1 MKKAVGYCRYSSNN
15 QREESIEAQ
24 MRAIEQYCKTK
35 EIELIRFYKDEA
47 ISGTSIKDR
56 ESFLE
61 MISDSRNGEF
71 ELVIVHK
78 YDRFARN
85 QYDHAIFEKKL
96 NGNNVLLISVL
107 EELMI
112 VLKVLSLNL
121 S

>member
-1 MKKAVGYCRYSSNN
+1 MRKAVGYCRYSSNN

-61 MISDSRNGEF
+61 MISDSKNGEF

-85 QYDHAIFEKKL
+85 
-96 NGNNVLLISVL
+96 
-107 EELMI
+107 
-112 VLKVLSLNL
+112 
-121 S
+121 